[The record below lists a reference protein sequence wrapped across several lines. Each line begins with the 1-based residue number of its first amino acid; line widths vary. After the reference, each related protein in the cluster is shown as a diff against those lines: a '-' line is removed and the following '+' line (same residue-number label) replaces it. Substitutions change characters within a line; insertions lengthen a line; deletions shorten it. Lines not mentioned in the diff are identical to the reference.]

1 MKPMSPSPEAVPS
14 EPVHS
19 DPDPSAPNSPG
30 DPSSGPGPFAGVPAV
45 NTSSEEGPSEQ
56 GPSEPALVRV
66 RLDLAYDGTD
76 YSGWATQPGLSTV
89 QGALEEGLAM
99 IIRRPVRTVVAGRT
113 DAGVHARGQ
122 VVHFDLTETEWLGVT
137 RGREGLDPA
146 STLVRRLS
154 GALNREHGALSI
166 HRAARA
172 PEGFDARFSALWRSY
187 SYAISDSPE
196 TRDPLNRRYTYWHK
210 SSLDVD
216 AMQAEAASV
225 LGLHDFL
232 TFCRPRDG
240 ATTIRELQDFGF
252 GRDDQTGVI
261 TARLQ
266 ADAFCH
272 NMVRALVAAVLQ
284 VGEGRHEPGWVAG
297 RLEAMVRDSQT
308 RLAPPHALVLE
319 HVQYPDDGDDPG
331 AHAAR
336 AEGTRAKRRSHETVR
351 RSRPID
357 GDGS

>member
-1 MKPMSPSPEAVPS
+1 MNPMPSTPESIPS
-14 EPVHS
+14 ESTWTPEPS
-19 DPDPSAPNSPG
+19 D
-30 DPSSGPGPFAGVPAV
+30 
-45 NTSSEEGPSEQ
+45 
-56 GPSEPALVRV
+56 PALVRV

-76 YSGWATQPGLSTV
+76 YSGWASQPGLPTV
-89 QGALEEGLAM
+89 QGALEEGLEM

-122 VVHFDLTETEWLGVT
+122 VVHFDLSEAEWLGVT
-137 RGREGLDPA
+137 RGREGLEPA
-146 STLVRRLS
+146 STLVRRVS
-154 GALNREHGALSI
+154 GALSREHGALTI

-210 SSLDVD
+210 TALDVD
-216 AMQAEAASV
+216 AMQAEAVSV

-252 GRDDQTGVI
+252 TRDDQSGVI

-272 NMVRALVAAVLQ
+272 NMVRALVAAAVQ
-284 VGEGRHEPGWVAG
+284 VGEGRHDPGWVAS

-308 RLAPPHALVLE
+308 KLAPPHALVLE
-319 HVQYPDDGDDPG
+319 HVRYPDDGADPG

-336 AEGTRAKRRSHETVR
+336 AQGTRAKRRSHETTGR
-351 RSRPID
+351 GQPIV
-357 GDGS
+357 GNGS

>member
-1 MKPMSPSPEAVPS
+1 MSPSPEAVPS
-14 EPVHS
+14 EPA
-19 DPDPSAPNSPG
+19 PSVRGPSVPG
-30 DPSSGPGPFAGVPAV
+30 PSGPGPSVPEPSPGVGVPSPPGFPENA
-45 NTSSEEGPSEQ
+45 SPAMAPSA
-56 GPSEPALVRV
+56 PALVRV

-76 YSGWATQPGLSTV
+76 YSGWATQPGLPTV
-89 QGALEEGLAM
+89 QGALEEGLSM

-122 VVHFDLTETEWLGVT
+122 VVHFDLTEDEWLGVT
-137 RGREGLDPA
+137 RGRDGLEPA

-154 GALNREHGALSI
+154 GALNREHGALTI

-210 SSLDVD
+210 TSLDVD
-216 AMQAEAASV
+216 AMRAEAASV

-240 ATTIRELQDFGF
+240 ATTIRELQGFGF
-252 GRDDQTGVI
+252 NRDDETGVI

-284 VGEGRHEPGWVAG
+284 VGEGRHEAGWVAG

-319 HVQYPDDGDDPG
+319 HVQYPDAGADPG

-336 AEGTRAKRRSHETVR
+336 AEGTRAKRRSHEAAR
-351 RSRPID
+351 RDCSAL

>member
-1 MKPMSPSPEAVPS
+1 MFSSPDAVQS
-14 EPVHS
+14 EPVL
-19 DPDPSAPNSPG
+19 SAP
-30 DPSSGPGPFAGVPAV
+30 
-45 NTSSEEGPSEQ
+45 T
-56 GPSEPALVRV
+56 LLRV

-76 YSGWATQPGLSTV
+76 YNGWATQPGLPTV
-89 QGALEEGLAM
+89 QGALEEGLAT

-122 VVHFDLTETEWLGVT
+122 VVHFDLTEAEWLGVT
-137 RGREGLDPA
+137 RGREGLEPA

-154 GALNREHGALSI
+154 GALNREHGALTI

-210 SSLDVD
+210 TALDVG

-240 ATTIRELQDFGF
+240 ATTIRELQGFGF
-252 GRDDQTGVI
+252 SRDDQTGVI

-297 RLEAMVRDSQT
+297 RLEAMIRDSQT

-319 HVQYPDDGDDPG
+319 HVQYPDDGADPS
-331 AHAAR
+331 AHATR
-336 AEGTRAKRRSHETVR
+336 AEGTRAKRRNHEVMGR
-351 RSRPID
+351 GQSVVAEEP
-357 GDGS
+357 

>member
-1 MKPMSPSPEAVPS
+1 MSPSPEAVPS
-14 EPVHS
+14 GPAPSGPEP
-19 DPDPSAPNSPG
+19 
-30 DPSSGPGPFAGVPAV
+30 SGPGPSGPGPSGADPSTGVRVPSPHVSPDDASPAV
-45 NTSSEEGPSEQ
+45 APSA
-56 GPSEPALVRV
+56 PALVRV

-76 YSGWATQPGLSTV
+76 YSGWATQPGLPTV
-89 QGALEEGLAM
+89 QGALEEGLWT

-122 VVHFDLTETEWLGVT
+122 VVHFDLTEAEWLGVT
-137 RGREGLDPA
+137 RGRDGLEPA

-154 GALNREHGALSI
+154 GALNREHGALTI
-166 HRAARA
+166 HRAAQA

-196 TRDPLNRRYTYWHK
+196 TRDPLNRRATYWHK
-210 SSLDVD
+210 TSLDVD

-252 GRDDQTGVI
+252 SRDDQTGVI

-284 VGEGRHEPGWVAG
+284 VGEGRHGPGWVAG

-319 HVQYPDDGDDPG
+319 HVEYPDDGADPG

-336 AEGTRAKRRSHETVR
+336 AEGTRAKRRSHETAR
-351 RSRPID
+351 RDRPVLN
-357 GDGS
+357 DGS